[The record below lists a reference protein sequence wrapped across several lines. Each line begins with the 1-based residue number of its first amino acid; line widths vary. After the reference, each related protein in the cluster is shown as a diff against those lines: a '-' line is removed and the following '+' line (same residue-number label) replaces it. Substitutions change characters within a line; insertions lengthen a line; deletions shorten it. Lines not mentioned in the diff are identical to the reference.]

1 MTDRGPESS
10 PQGPDGTC
18 LFVIGMHRS
27 GTSAVTGMLARL
39 DIGVPPR
46 QDLVGDTTF
55 NERGH
60 FESKSLTRVDNQL
73 LRTLGGTWSAPP
85 TMEPDWELQ
94 PAIVALRRGAADAFA
109 ATFPTRPLAWKDPRN
124 CIVLPFWRSLVA
136 PPMAAVLIYRDG
148 LEVAH
153 SLRTRNQINLT
164 HGLALW
170 QRYVRSSCA
179 NLAGVPT
186 FVTEYRRLVED
197 PASSCHELVR
207 FLADV
212 GIGIEPG
219 RERLAIE
226 SLDAGLRHEGSSL
239 VGPAGIDAD
248 PREVLATLRGLDGAH
263 HPWQSPDLGAEP
275 EWVDDV
281 LASQRQYEV
290 LRRQIQ
296 SSRAMRLVNAWWRL
310 RGTRHSSLSAEGDDA

>member
-109 ATFPTRPLAWKDPRN
+109 AEFLLPRWLYRHH
-124 CIVLPFWRSLVA
+124 IRSQGWTVSGNL
-136 PPMAAVLIYRDG
+136 LIYRDG

-290 LRRQIQ
+290 L
-296 SSRAMRLVNAWWRL
+296 VNAWWRL